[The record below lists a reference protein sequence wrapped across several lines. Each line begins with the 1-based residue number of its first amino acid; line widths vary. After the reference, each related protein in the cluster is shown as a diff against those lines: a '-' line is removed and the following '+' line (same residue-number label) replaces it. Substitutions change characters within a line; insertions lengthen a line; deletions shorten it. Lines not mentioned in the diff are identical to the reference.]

1 MIVNKRELKQ
11 TLNRVY
17 LKIKPD
23 TETIQVFQA
32 NLTRLLEQCDSKKSE
47 EFNKN
52 LLIDFLKNTYYTD
65 RYFINTKERIDLVIH
80 NNQDVKSP
88 VGVIFETKK
97 PQGVTKGFKGNQDK
111 DSSQMN
117 PKEIEWL
124 RQPPKI
130 SICYHHSIRPVYKP
144 A

>member
-11 TLNRVY
+11 ALNRVY

-23 TETIQVFQA
+23 AETIQVFRA
-32 NLTRLLEQCDSKKSE
+32 NLVRLLDQCDSKKSE

-52 LLIDFLKNTYYTD
+52 LLIDFLKNTYYAD

-88 VGVIFETKK
+88 VGVIFE
-97 PQGVTKGFKGNQDK
+97 PRLCSF
-111 DSSQMN
+111 
-117 PKEIEWL
+117 
-124 RQPPKI
+124 
-130 SICYHHSIRPVYKP
+130 
-144 A
+144 

>member
-1 MIVNKRELKQ
+1 MYRLEEKGAPAKPFRMALVGLKQ
-11 TLNRVY
+11 NLSPN
-17 LKIKPD
+17 KA
-23 TETIQVFQA
+23 ETGFV
-32 NLTRLLEQCDSKKSE
+32 S
-47 EFNKN
+47 
-52 LLIDFLKNTYYTD
+52 
-65 RYFINTKERIDLVIH
+65 
-80 NNQDVKSP
+80 
-88 VGVIFETKK
+88 GK